1 MVRPKDDP
9 KLRPKDQPDS
19 YRFNP
24 RLPKFGVVI
33 KMHKGGDQRFLAR
46 SGTVST
52 TQLSIWITRAL
63 TAMTTVSENLWRD
76 TFSSVGIYTPRSWLA
91 INSRAVRRQMSRM
104 DAMKLRP
111 PEAGQ
116 QTYDCSKMYTSIR
129 LPELKDKMDKYIDMV
144 FEYQRQAAK
153 PYGQAK
159 HLKIHFSKRHTTLE
173 KQWVS
178 SESAAQYNDSVTTKW
193 VDADR
198 IKVWLHFLLDNLYVQ
213 AGDQLKQQVIGIPMG
228 TNCSPILANL
238 LLFMYELEWV
248 IEFIDDNSFVFDG
261 GRSLLLPEEHRAFL
275 TKLSCCTRY
284 IDDLWNPLIP
294 RDGQDGFS
302 QILEGMY
309 PPWLE
314 LGEPEQQERQVHFLD
329 LNIWHD
335 GTVWQSKLYDKRIK
349 LEAMGLKLNKFPHV
363 ESKLVIKCKY
373 GIITSQLF
381 RYANACTRTKDF
393 LHASADLYAIFI
405 KKEYNPK
412 IMDRF
417 FSNWVRRN
425 SGDLQLDLTHA
436 NCIAQFYKSRV
447 HAARHG
453 RSQHRNQ
460 Q

>member
-1 MVRPKDDP
+1 
-9 KLRPKDQPDS
+9 
-19 YRFNP
+19 
-24 RLPKFGVVI
+24 
-33 KMHKGGDQRFLAR
+33 MHKGGDQRFLAR

-129 LPELKDKMDKYIDMV
+129 LPELKAKMDKYIDMV

-248 IEFIDDNSFVFDG
+248 IEFIDDNS
-261 GRSLLLPEEHRAFL
+261 LLF
-275 TKLSCCTRY
+275 
-284 IDDLWNPLIP
+284 
-294 RDGQDGFS
+294 
-302 QILEGMY
+302 
-309 PPWLE
+309 
-314 LGEPEQQERQVHFLD
+314 
-329 LNIWHD
+329 
-335 GTVWQSKLYDKRIK
+335 
-349 LEAMGLKLNKFPHV
+349 
-363 ESKLVIKCKY
+363 
-373 GIITSQLF
+373 
-381 RYANACTRTKDF
+381 
-393 LHASADLYAIFI
+393 
-405 KKEYNPK
+405 
-412 IMDRF
+412 
-417 FSNWVRRN
+417 
-425 SGDLQLDLTHA
+425 
-436 NCIAQFYKSRV
+436 
-447 HAARHG
+447 
-453 RSQHRNQ
+453 
-460 Q
+460 

>member
-1 MVRPKDDP
+1 MRALVLPKCIQRWKQHTEASGQGPAKCPICRRAPFTIPTVTETILGRHEEWMLEQKMVRPKDDP

-178 SESAAQYNDSVTTKW
+178 SESAAQCNDSVTTKR

-198 IKVWLHFLLDNLYVQ
+198 IKVW
-213 AGDQLKQQVIGIPMG
+213 
-228 TNCSPILANL
+228 
-238 LLFMYELEWV
+238 
-248 IEFIDDNSFVFDG
+248 
-261 GRSLLLPEEHRAFL
+261 
-275 TKLSCCTRY
+275 
-284 IDDLWNPLIP
+284 
-294 RDGQDGFS
+294 
-302 QILEGMY
+302 
-309 PPWLE
+309 
-314 LGEPEQQERQVHFLD
+314 
-329 LNIWHD
+329 
-335 GTVWQSKLYDKRIK
+335 
-349 LEAMGLKLNKFPHV
+349 
-363 ESKLVIKCKY
+363 
-373 GIITSQLF
+373 
-381 RYANACTRTKDF
+381 
-393 LHASADLYAIFI
+393 
-405 KKEYNPK
+405 
-412 IMDRF
+412 
-417 FSNWVRRN
+417 
-425 SGDLQLDLTHA
+425 
-436 NCIAQFYKSRV
+436 
-447 HAARHG
+447 
-453 RSQHRNQ
+453 
-460 Q
+460 